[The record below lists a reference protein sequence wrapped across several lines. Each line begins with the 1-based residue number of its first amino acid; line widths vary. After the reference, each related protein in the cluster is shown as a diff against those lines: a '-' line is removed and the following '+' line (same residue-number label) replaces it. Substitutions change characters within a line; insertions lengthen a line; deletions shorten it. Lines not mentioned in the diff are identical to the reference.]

1 MFSPHFT
8 FKTSFQEIG
17 GDFFL
22 TKKGERGGCGIE
34 KRTWYP
40 EGGEYEPVLVYGA
53 CTDTQTES
61 RAGSRQRGK
70 LNVVFFQHGI
80 KHLLRLFNIK
90 Q

>member
-8 FKTSFQEIG
+8 FKASLQKIG
-17 GDFFL
+17 GDFF
-22 TKKGERGGCGIE
+22 KQKWGRGGGGIE

-53 CTDTQTES
+53 CTDTPTES

-70 LNVVFFQHGI
+70 LNVVFSQHGI
-80 KHLLRLFNIK
+80 KQLLRLFHIK